1 MENIATLFVMVGIP
15 GSGKSTIS
23 KSLNCSVF
31 SSDSIRFELFGTEE
45 IDETM
50 PIEEIGK
57 NNRKV
62 FAILHKR
69 VISSLENGKSCV
81 YDATSVSKGSRT
93 DIIKLVKGIPC
104 KKVCIFVDT
113 PFDICKERNA
123 NRTRTVHEQAMQKM
137 INNLVP
143 PSKDEGWDK
152 IYEIVTI

>member
-1 MENIATLFVMVGIP
+1 MKNIATLFVLVGIP

-23 KSLNCSVF
+23 KKLGCKIH

-50 PIEEIGK
+50 SAEELRK
-57 NNRKV
+57 NNCKV
-62 FAILHKR
+62 FDTLDKR
-69 VISSLENGKSCV
+69 VISSLENGESCV

-93 DIIKLVKGIPC
+93 NIIKKVSRIPC

-113 PFDICKERNA
+113 PFDVCKNRNLNRERIVPE
-123 NRTRTVHEQAMQKM
+123 TAMQKM

-143 PSKDEGWDK
+143 PSKDEGWD
-152 IYEIVTI
+152 EIFEIISI